1 MFDFITVFIA
11 CYLAL
16 VLHDW
21 TQKTVNW
28 ALKMVMWSLIG
39 MSALAL
45 AVSFGVQWMQTQPGV
60 VTQGSVG
67 VARNI
72 ACQNFP
78 ALCQLPNMFTATAT
92 TTTTTSNVPPTNDN
106 DFCAKNPNLAWCADK
121 AS

>member
-1 MFDFITVFIA
+1 MFDFVTVFIA

-45 AVSFGVQWMQTQPGV
+45 AVSFGVQWMQTQPGI

-67 VARNI
+67 VAKNI

-78 ALCQLPNMFTATAT
+78 ALCNLPDMFTPTAT
-92 TTTTTSNVPPTNDN
+92 TAAKVPTADEN

-121 AS
+121 ASS